1 MGHPQSRA
9 LRGLRSIQIR
19 DSRRYNRRHVRSLP
33 GPHGRNAA
41 IAADLFASHR
51 KYSPGADHGESW
63 ESSEAAA
70 RRSLSRDRSAQGRNW
85 LLHRKRRHRHAL
97 SRAHPAAFVHQ
108 FASVRPHGAWASGGR
123 CRGHHRNN
131 RYCAGRSRPMM
142 SAAIQATLEFL
153 KLYWAP
159 LLCGVAIV
167 AILPLI
173 VGYIVLVER
182 KLMADMQARLG
193 PMRVGPH
200 GLLQPIA
207 DAVKLLIKEDIIP
220 EDADKLV
227 FWLAPVLSVGAALL
241 ALAGIAIGPAFQ
253 IAKDI
258 NIGILFVVGVSAMGI
273 FGIVLGGWASNSHY
287 SLMGALRSAAQL
299 VSYETAAGMALVSGL
314 LFAGTLNITSILEA
328 QRQQGIWFGLL
339 APVAFFTYLVASIA
353 ETNRAPFDLPEAES
367 ELVAGYMTEFS
378 GFRWSLYFLA
388 EYTNMIVVASV
399 ATTLFLGGWLRPF
412 ASVRWLDFLDF
423 VPPLFLIAIGVYCVL
438 RAPKQPAR
446 VQQWFM
452 LAVAGLCF
460 VVALVLAVP
469 VVAPIVKPGLAEAAK
484 PLYAGIHGGFWFLL
498 KVSAYIYFFMWLRF
512 TLPRYRFDQLMRLGW
527 HFLIPLSII
536 NVLLVG
542 VAMIAGTYYHL
553 SGWRLLLATT
563 PAAD

>member
-1 MGHPQSRA
+1 M
-9 LRGLRSIQIR
+9 
-19 DSRRYNRRHVRSLP
+19 
-33 GPHGRNAA
+33 NAA
-41 IAADLFASHR
+41 L
-51 KYSPGADHGESW
+51 
-63 ESSEAAA
+63 
-70 RRSLSRDRSAQGRNW
+70 
-85 LLHRKRRHRHAL
+85 
-97 SRAHPAAFVHQ
+97 
-108 FASVRPHGAWASGGR
+108 
-123 CRGHHRNN
+123 
-131 RYCAGRSRPMM
+131 
-142 SAAIQATLEFL
+142 QATLEFL
-153 KLYWAP
+153 KVYWAP
-159 LLCGVAIV
+159 LLCGVAVV

-182 KLMADMQARLG
+182 KIMADMQARLG

-220 EDADKLV
+220 ENADKLV

-241 ALAGIAIGPAFQ
+241 SLAGLAIGPAFQ
-253 IAKDI
+253 IAQDI
-258 NIGILFVVGVSAMGI
+258 NIGILFVVGISALGI

-287 SLMGALRSAAQL
+287 SLMGALRSSAQL
-299 VSYETAAGMALVSGL
+299 VSYETAAGMALVSAL
-314 LFAGTLNITSILEA
+314 LFTGTLNTKSIVEA
-328 QRQQGIWFGLL
+328 QSKEGIWFALL
-339 APVAFFTYLVASIA
+339 APVAFFTYLVASVA

-412 ASVRWLDFLDF
+412 ARVSWLNFLDF
-423 VPPLFLIAIGVYCVL
+423 APPLLMIVIAAYCVL
-438 RAPKQPAR
+438 RVPKQPTR
-446 VQQWFM
+446 VQQVFL

-460 VVALVLAVP
+460 VVALVLAAP
-469 VVAPIVKPGLAEAAK
+469 VVLPVIKPSFREAVAPF
-484 PLYAGIHGGFWFLL
+484 YAGIHGGFWFIF
-498 KVSAYIYFFMWLRF
+498 KVSAYIYLFMWLRF

-542 VAMIAGTYYHL
+542 VALIVGAYFHL
-553 SGWRLLLATT
+553 QGWGLLLVTT
-563 PAAD
+563 PAAILALLAAFFILAIEKGHDARQDQTATSDFYVG

>member
-1 MGHPQSRA
+1 MM
-9 LRGLRSIQIR
+9 
-19 DSRRYNRRHVRSLP
+19 
-33 GPHGRNAA
+33 NAA
-41 IAADLFASHR
+41 L
-51 KYSPGADHGESW
+51 
-63 ESSEAAA
+63 
-70 RRSLSRDRSAQGRNW
+70 
-85 LLHRKRRHRHAL
+85 
-97 SRAHPAAFVHQ
+97 
-108 FASVRPHGAWASGGR
+108 
-123 CRGHHRNN
+123 
-131 RYCAGRSRPMM
+131 
-142 SAAIQATLEFL
+142 QATIEFL

-159 LLCGVAIV
+159 LLCGVAVV

-173 VGYIVLVER
+173 AGYIVLVER
-182 KLMADMQARLG
+182 KIMADMQARLG

-220 EDADKLV
+220 DNADKLV

-241 ALAGIAIGPAFQ
+241 SLAGLAIGPAFQ
-253 IAKDI
+253 IAQDI
-258 NIGILFVVGVSAMGI
+258 NIGILFVVGISALGI

-287 SLMGALRSAAQL
+287 SLMGALRSSAQL
-299 VSYETAAGMALVSGL
+299 VSYETAAGMALVSAL
-314 LFAGTLNITSILEA
+314 LFTGTLNIKSIVEA
-328 QRQQGIWFGLL
+328 QSKEGIWFVLL

-412 ASVRWLDFLDF
+412 AGFPWLNFLDFL
-423 VPPLFLIAIGVYCVL
+423 PPLLMVAVGAYCVV
-438 RAPKQPAR
+438 RVPKQPTR
-446 VQQWFM
+446 VQQLFM
-452 LAVAGLCF
+452 LAVAGLF
-460 VVALVLAVP
+460 FLVALVLAAP
-469 VVAPIVKPGLAEAAK
+469 VVLPVFKPSLRAAVT
-484 PLYAGIHGGFWFLL
+484 PFYAGIHGGFWFVF
-498 KVSAYIYFFMWLRF
+498 KVSLYIYLFMWLRF

-542 VAMIAGTYYHL
+542 VALIAGSYFHL
-553 SGWRLLLATT
+553 QGWGLLLVTT
-563 PAAD
+563 PAAVIALVAALLILAVDKERDARQDPNAASDFYAR

>member
-1 MGHPQSRA
+1 MQA
-9 LRGLRSIQIR
+9 
-19 DSRRYNRRHVRSLP
+19 VT
-33 GPHGRNAA
+33 
-41 IAADLFASHR
+41 
-51 KYSPGADHGESW
+51 
-63 ESSEAAA
+63 
-70 RRSLSRDRSAQGRNW
+70 
-85 LLHRKRRHRHAL
+85 
-97 SRAHPAAFVHQ
+97 
-108 FASVRPHGAWASGGR
+108 
-123 CRGHHRNN
+123 
-131 RYCAGRSRPMM
+131 
-142 SAAIQATLEFL
+142 QATLEFL

-159 LLCGVAIV
+159 LLFGVVVV
-167 AILPLI
+167 AVLPLL
-173 VGYIVLVER
+173 VGYVVLVER

-220 EDADKLV
+220 ENADRLV

-241 ALAGIAIGPAFQ
+241 SIAGLAIGPAFQ
-253 IAKDI
+253 IAQDI
-258 NIGILFVVGVSAMGI
+258 NIGILFVVGVSSMGI

-299 VSYETAAGMALVSGL
+299 VSYETAAGLALVSGL
-314 LFAGTLNITSILEA
+314 LFAGTLNIKSIVEA
-328 QRQQGIWFGLL
+328 QSKEGIWFVML

-412 ASVRWLDFLDF
+412 AGVSWLNFLDFL
-423 VPPLFLIAIGVYCVL
+423 PPLFLIAIGGYCVL
-438 RAPKQPAR
+438 RAPKQPTR

-460 VVALVLAVP
+460 VAALVLAVP

-563 PAAD
+563 PAAVIALLAALLILAAERKGEARQEGAAASDSYAG